1 MASENFI
8 QIAPLGR
15 LNSLV
20 GPAFQIGSLIL
31 AEDILLGSFVDDRAE
46 FLEDLACFLFIALPR
61 SGQSPLLKGFDA
73 TLDSTTSLGALSDLT
88 HSLFCRL
95 VIGHKTN
102 PFGRGGTI
110 VIWD

>member
-8 QIAPLGR
+8 PIAPLGR
-15 LNSLV
+15 LDRLV

-31 AEDILLGSFVDDRAE
+31 AEDIFLGSFVDDRAE
-46 FLEDLACFLFIALPR
+46 FLKNLACFLFIALAR
-61 SGQSPLLKGFDA
+61 SGQSLLLKSFDA
-73 TLDSTTSLGALSDLT
+73 TLDSTISLGALSDLT

-102 PFGRGGTI
+102 PLGRGGKI
-110 VIWD
+110 GIWD